1 MSIDGTY
8 EPTNIFARII
18 RGEAPC
24 ARIFEDDATLAFM
37 DAFPQSDGHCL
48 VVHKKSVAR
57 NLLDVDEADLH
68 AIVSTA
74 QKIARALHRALKPD
88 GVRIAQFNGA
98 SAGQTVFHLHVH
110 IIPVYADRPLTAHAS
125 GGPSDLD
132 KLNAF
137 ASRIAA
143 AIP

>member
-8 EPTNIFARII
+8 DPTNIFARII
-18 RGEAPC
+18 RDEAPC
-24 ARIFEDDATLAFM
+24 ARVFEDDETLAFM

-57 NLLDVDEADLH
+57 NLFEVDETDLH
-68 AIVSTA
+68 RIISTA
-74 QKIARALHRALKPD
+74 QKIARALHQALKPD

-98 SAGQTVFHLHVH
+98 PAGQTVFHLHVH

-125 GGPSDLD
+125 GGPADLD
-132 KLNAF
+132 GLKALAAN
-137 ASRIAA
+137 ITA
-143 AIP
+143 AIA